1 MAGTD
6 AFTKTT
12 MGFRYMVTEP
22 GTGVTIRDVGRIVY
36 GDLEQTVE
44 LWAAGKHDLV
54 YDSQFDGVFCAA
66 LA

>member
-1 MAGTD
+1 MRGLTS
-6 AFTKTT
+6 KTIT
-12 MGFRYMVTEP
+12 GFRYMVTEP

-54 YDSQFDGVFCAA
+54 YESQFDGVFCAA
-66 LA
+66 LS